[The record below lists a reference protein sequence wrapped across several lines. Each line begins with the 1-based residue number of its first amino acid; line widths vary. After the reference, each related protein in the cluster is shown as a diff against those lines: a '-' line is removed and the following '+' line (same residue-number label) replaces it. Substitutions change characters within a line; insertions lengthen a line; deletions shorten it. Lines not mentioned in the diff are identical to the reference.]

1 MLCSIFAFVCA
12 PNGSFTID
20 KRTLFFILEQILWSF
35 FLQNDRFTSRNVK
48 KTTDVVLMYFQ
59 KSFKYPLEHIIT
71 DFLNANEYDSF
82 CNIIEN

>member
-1 MLCSIFAFVCA
+1 M
-12 PNGSFTID
+12 
-20 KRTLFFILEQILWSF
+20 RF